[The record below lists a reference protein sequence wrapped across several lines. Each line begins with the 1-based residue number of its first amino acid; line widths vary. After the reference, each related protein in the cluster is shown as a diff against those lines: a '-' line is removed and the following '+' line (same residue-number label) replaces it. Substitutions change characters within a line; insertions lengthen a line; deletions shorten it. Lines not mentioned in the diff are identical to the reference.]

1 MSGQEERRGGGGC
14 EQGEGPSQADMDV
27 LKKNTVCMFIT
38 IAVCGFLA
46 LGFDTV
52 LLELVQNK
60 FGTER
65 YLFYDTMRVRIRLDS
80 AKRSEEWCFDLV

>member
-1 MSGQEERRGGGGC
+1 MDRRSDSGEVVSKGKDHHRQTW
-14 EQGEGPSQADMDV
+14 SMDV

-80 AKRSEEWCFDLV
+80 AKRSEDFDLV